1 MNVLETALK
10 SIQTLIPNETIEILK
25 EVNFRNESGF
35 SIREIAR
42 IQTAA
47 QIQPAKEQE
56 LKELAEGVL
65 GADSCYKFYL
75 MKNQI
80 EILNFISQEQCY
92 ISWENDI
99 FKIYQKMDYSG
110 NGWIKVLGVLYCSY
124 KEFEKG
130 EINV

>member
-92 ISWENDI
+92 ISWRNDI
-99 FKIYQKMDYSG
+99 FKIYQRMDYSG

>member
-35 SIREIAR
+35 SIREIER

-47 QIQPAKEQE
+47 QIQPVKEQE
-56 LKELAEGVL
+56 LKELAGGVL
-65 GADSCYKFYL
+65 GADNCYKFYL

-92 ISWENDI
+92 ISWRNEV